1 MIGKKIGT
9 TQIFRDDGRSDAVT
23 VIQAGPCTVTQIKTE
38 DTDGYV
44 GVQLGYDEVRRL
56 NKPEAG
62 HLRAAREERVKR
74 SEERDLPAPSHSSL
88 LSAHSSNF
96 RFLRE
101 FGVDDVSEVELG
113 QQIDV
118 TLFEAGDLVDATA
131 RAKGR
136 GFQGGVKRYNF
147 RGGPKTHGQSDR
159 HRAPGSIGAGTTPGK
174 VIKGL
179 RMAGHM
185 GNHRVTVRKLEVVES
200 DPDRNLLFIKGAVP
214 GARNSLVLIKKS
226 GTRKRKLR

>member
-1 MIGKKIGT
+1 MPIHGIIGKKIGT
-9 TQIFRDDGRSDAVT
+9 TQMFRDDGRSDAVT

-44 GVQLGYDEVRRL
+44 GVQLGYEEVARRRL
-56 NKPEAG
+56 SKPKSG
-62 HLRAAREERVKR
+62 HLAPVDKSFRV
-74 SEERDLPAPSHSSL
+74 
-88 LSAHSSNF
+88 
-96 RFLRE
+96 LRE

-113 QQIDV
+113 QQIDAAM
-118 TLFEAGDLVDATA
+118 FAAGDLVDATA

-159 HRAPGSIGAGTTPGK
+159 HRAPGSIGAGSTPGK
-174 VIKGL
+174 VLKGM

-185 GNHRVTVRKLEVVES
+185 GNHRVTVRKLEVVEA
-200 DPDRNLLFIKGAVP
+200 DAERNLIFVKGAVP
-214 GARNSLVLIKKS
+214 GARNSLVLLKRS
-226 GTRKRKLR
+226 GSRKRKLG

>member
-1 MIGKKIGT
+1 M
-9 TQIFRDDGRSDAVT
+9 FREDGRSDAVT
-23 VIQAGPCTVTQIKTE
+23 VIEAGPCMVTQIKTDE
-38 DTDGYV
+38 TDGYI
-44 GVQLGYDEVRRL
+44 GVQLGFDEVQQL
-56 NKPEAG
+56 SKPREG
-62 HLRAAREERVKR
+62 HLKGVGR
-74 SEERDLPAPSHSSL
+74 
-88 LSAHSSNF
+88 NF

-101 FGVDDVSEVELG
+101 FGVDDVDEVEIG

-118 TLFEAGDLVDATA
+118 GLFEAGDLVDATA
-131 RAKGR
+131 RSKGR

-200 DPDRNLLFIKGAVP
+200 DKERNLLFIKGAVP
-214 GARNSLVLIKKS
+214 GARNSLVLIKRS
-226 GTRKRKLR
+226 GTRKRQLVR

>member
-1 MIGKKIGT
+1 MEIEMPVHGIIGKKIGT
-9 TQIFRDDGRSDAVT
+9 TQMFREDGRADAVT
-23 VIQAGPCTVTQIKTE
+23 VIQAGPCTVTQVKTE

-44 GVQLGYDEVRRL
+44 GVQLGYEEAKSL
-56 NKPEAG
+56 NRPASG
-62 HLRAAREERVKR
+62 HLKSVDK
-74 SEERDLPAPSHSSL
+74 
-88 LSAHSSNF
+88 NF

-113 QQIDV
+113 QAIDV
-118 TLFEAGDLVDATA
+118 SLFNAGDLIDATA
-131 RAKGR
+131 DSKGR

-159 HRAPGSIGAGTTPGK
+159 HRAPGSVGAGSTPSK

-185 GNHRVTVRKLEVVES
+185 GSQRVTVRKLEVIEA
-200 DPDRNLLFIKGAVP
+200 DTDRNLIFVKGAVP
-214 GARNSLVLIKKS
+214 GSRNSLVLLKRS
-226 GTRKRKLR
+226 GSRKRKLR

>member
-1 MIGKKIGT
+1 M
-9 TQIFRDDGRSDAVT
+9 FRDDGRSDAVT

-44 GVQLGYDEVRRL
+44 GVQLGYDEVKRQRL
-56 NKPEAG
+56 NKPASG
-62 HLRAAREERVKR
+62 HLEPVGKSFRV
-74 SEERDLPAPSHSSL
+74 
-88 LSAHSSNF
+88 
-96 RFLRE
+96 LRE

-113 QQIDV
+113 QRIDAAM
-118 TLFEAGDLVDATA
+118 FASGDLVDATA

-159 HRAPGSIGAGTTPGK
+159 HRAPGSIGAGSTPGK
-174 VIKGL
+174 VLKGM

-185 GNHRVTVRKLEVVES
+185 GNHRVTVRKLEVVEA
-200 DPDRNLLFIKGAVP
+200 DAERNLIFVKGAVP
-214 GARNSLVLIKKS
+214 GARNSLVLLKRS
-226 GTRKRKLR
+226 GARKRKLG

>member
-1 MIGKKIGT
+1 MPIHGIIGKKIGT
-9 TQIFRDDGRSDAVT
+9 TQMFRDDGRSDAVT

-44 GVQLGYDEVRRL
+44 GVQLGYDEVKRQRL
-56 NKPEAG
+56 NKPASG
-62 HLRAAREERVKR
+62 HLEPVGKSFRV
-74 SEERDLPAPSHSSL
+74 
-88 LSAHSSNF
+88 
-96 RFLRE
+96 LRE

-113 QQIDV
+113 QRIDAAM
-118 TLFEAGDLVDATA
+118 FASGDLVDATA

-159 HRAPGSIGAGTTPGK
+159 HRAPGSIGAGSTPGK
-174 VIKGL
+174 VLKGM

-185 GNHRVTVRKLEVVES
+185 GNHRVTVRKLEVVEA
-200 DPDRNLLFIKGAVP
+200 DAERNLIFVKGAVP
-214 GARNSLVLIKKS
+214 GARNSLVLLKRS
-226 GTRKRKLR
+226 GARKRKLG

>member
-1 MIGKKIGT
+1 MGNDRAKMPIHGLIGKKIGT
-9 TQIFRDDGRSDAVT
+9 TQVFRDDGRTDAVT
-23 VIQAGPCTVTQIKTE
+23 VVEAGPCTVTQIKTE
-38 DTDGYV
+38 ESDGYI
-44 GVQLGYDEVRRL
+44 GVQLGFEPVRQL

-62 HLRAAREERVKR
+62 HLKSVNG
-74 SEERDLPAPSHSSL
+74 
-88 LSAHSSNF
+88 NF
-96 RFLRE
+96 RVLRE

-113 QQIDV
+113 DQIDAS
-118 TLFEAGDLVDATA
+118 LFDAGDLVDATA

-159 HRAPGSIGAGTTPGK
+159 HRAPGSVGAGSTPGK
-174 VIKGL
+174 VLKGL

-185 GNHRVTVRKLEVVES
+185 GNNRVTVRKLEVVEA
-200 DPDRNLLFIKGAVP
+200 DAGRNLIFIKGAVP
-214 GARNSLVLIKKS
+214 GARNSLVLIKRS

>member
-1 MIGKKIGT
+1 MPIHGLIGKKIGT
-9 TQIFRDDGRSDAVT
+9 TQVFRDDGRTDAVT
-23 VIQAGPCTVTQIKTE
+23 VVEAGPCTVTQIKTE
-38 DTDGYV
+38 DSDGYV
-44 GVQLGYDEVRRL
+44 GVQLGFEPAKRL

-62 HLRAAREERVKR
+62 HLKDISGVFRV
-74 SEERDLPAPSHSSL
+74 
-88 LSAHSSNF
+88 
-96 RFLRE
+96 LRE

-113 QQIDV
+113 EQIDAS
-118 TLFEAGDLVDATA
+118 LFEPGDLVDATA

-159 HRAPGSIGAGTTPGK
+159 HRAPGSVGAGSTPGK
-174 VIKGL
+174 VLKGL

-185 GNHRVTVRKLEVVES
+185 GDHRVTVRKLEVVEADAS
-200 DPDRNLLFIKGAVP
+200 RNLIFIKGAVP

-226 GTRKRKLR
+226 GTRKRKLH

>member
-1 MIGKKIGT
+1 MARVEMPVHGIIGKKIGT
-9 TQIFRDDGRSDAVT
+9 TQMFREDGRADAVT
-23 VIQAGPCTVTQIKTE
+23 VVQAGPCTVTQVKTE

-44 GVQLGYDEVRRL
+44 GVQLGYEEAKSL
-56 NKPEAG
+56 NRPEAG
-62 HLRAAREERVKR
+62 HLKDVSK
-74 SEERDLPAPSHSSL
+74 
-88 LSAHSSNF
+88 NF

-113 QQIDV
+113 QEIGV
-118 TLFEAGDLVDATA
+118 GLFNAGDLVDATA
-131 RAKGR
+131 NSKGR

-159 HRAPGSIGAGTTPGK
+159 HRAPGSVGAGSTPGK

-185 GNHRVTVRKLEVVES
+185 GNHRVTVRKLEVVET
-200 DPDRNLLFIKGAVP
+200 DAERNLLFIKGAVP
-214 GARNSLVLIKKS
+214 GARNSLVLVKRS
-226 GTRKRKLR
+226 GSRKRRLAGN